1 MSYPYFDAHCDTVS
15 ACRNGGQLWE
25 NQGQLDLKR
34 LGQYRPAG
42 QIFAIYHDAQQAPP
56 DGMFAECRRQYELFL
71 QQMQK
76 NAARV
81 AFCPDGSSVEMVNN
95 TGLTAALLS
104 IEGADLIDCD
114 PDKLELV
121 KGWGVKCINLT
132 WNRANAL
139 SGSCVEESDRGL
151 SPLGKE
157 FVRRAQELDI
167 LVDVSHLSD
176 AGFWDVA
183 EISSRPIIASHSNSR
198 SICPHPRNLTDEQFS
213 AIVKMRGFVG
223 LNLYAPFVGQPATA
237 EKLVEHLEHFLSLG
251 GETTVGFGA
260 DFDGCDVLVEE
271 ISGVQDIPK
280 LLPALQAKKYR
291 EKFLSDLFY
300 GNLLSVLRR

>member
-114 PDKLELV
+114 PDKFI
-121 KGWGVKCINLT
+121 K
-132 WNRANAL
+132 
-139 SGSCVEESDRGL
+139 
-151 SPLGKE
+151 
-157 FVRRAQELDI
+157 
-167 LVDVSHLSD
+167 
-176 AGFWDVA
+176 
-183 EISSRPIIASHSNSR
+183 
-198 SICPHPRNLTDEQFS
+198 
-213 AIVKMRGFVG
+213 
-223 LNLYAPFVGQPATA
+223 
-237 EKLVEHLEHFLSLG
+237 
-251 GETTVGFGA
+251 
-260 DFDGCDVLVEE
+260 
-271 ISGVQDIPK
+271 
-280 LLPALQAKKYR
+280 
-291 EKFLSDLFY
+291 
-300 GNLLSVLRR
+300 